1 MYKPSMTTWLNPSI
15 EYLFNDE
22 ITEYD
27 MKEAGFNLIKQ
38 YNLLD
43 ASEIKKLSYLEK
55 FDRTIAIGKLQRD
68 KILSSELFNNAFA
81 DMRGKF
87 IDSNQLTD
95 NDILSVKK
103 DAIFSIK
110 KCNNLIFGRMEFVEK
125 NTYSSYIRF
134 TNNSNI
140 EIFYNDNGLEIK
152 GIGEAGINRH
162 RLYIIPFINK
172 TIKFIELKNPSIK
185 RQLRLFIDDYK
196 SMKLDEGYYIEF
208 NNKSSSIDPMY
219 NYQKLIIP
227 LVQLVLEEGHK

>member
-1 MYKPSMTTWLNPSI
+1 MYKPSMTTWLNPNI
-15 EYLFNDE
+15 EYLFNDD
-22 ITEYD
+22 IIEYD

-43 ASEIKKLSYLEK
+43 INEIKKLNQLEK

-68 KILSSELFNNAFA
+68 KILSSELLSNAFA

-87 IDSNQLTD
+87 IESNSLTD
-95 NDILSVKK
+95 NDIISVKK

-110 KCNNLIFGRMEFVEK
+110 RCNNLVFGRIEFIEK
-125 NTYSSYIRF
+125 NNYSSYIRF
-134 TNNSNI
+134 VNNSNI
-140 EIFYNDNGLEIK
+140 EIFYNDNVLDIK

-162 RLYIIPFINK
+162 RLYLIPFISK
-172 TIKFIELKNPSIK
+172 AIKFIELKNPSIK
-185 RQLRLFIDDYK
+185 RQMRLFIDDYK
-196 SMKLDEGYYIEF
+196 SMKLDDGYYIEF

-227 LVQLVLEEGHK
+227 LVQLVLEESIK